1 MLKSMLRFKAMAQ
14 LPVPAGFQ
22 GHFGKNCPAITIL
35 PHPAFL
41 RNQSCSVTG

>member
-1 MLKSMLRFKAMAQ
+1 MLRFQAMAQ

-22 GHFGKNCPAITIL
+22 GHFGKNDSAITIL

-41 RNQSCSVTG
+41 CNYSCSVTG